1 MIRVGSADDRGGL
14 VVAEGACGVALLLV
28 ASGLLSSPL
37 DVLAGAVALGLL
49 VESFGRDV
57 FWLIRVNSSR
67 RSLVY
72 SP

>member
-1 MIRVGSADDRGGL
+1 VPFRYWRK
-14 VVAEGACGVALLLV
+14 VVAAACGIALLLI
-28 ASGLLSSPL
+28 ASRLLASPV
-37 DVLAGAVALGLL
+37 DVLVGATALGLL

-57 FWLIRVNSSR
+57 IWLIRMNPAR